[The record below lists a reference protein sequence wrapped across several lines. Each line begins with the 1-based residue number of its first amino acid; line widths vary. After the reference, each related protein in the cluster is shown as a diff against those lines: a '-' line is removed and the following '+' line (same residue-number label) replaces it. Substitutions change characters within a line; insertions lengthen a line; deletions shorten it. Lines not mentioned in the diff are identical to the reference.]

1 MREGYGRIK
10 RNYHIEKKKR
20 ERKGKGRCYNV
31 RKLNGGREKRTE
43 KEDNSFTRTRDKI

>member
-1 MREGYGRIK
+1 MVWKNKEKLSYRE
-10 RNYHIEKKKR
+10 EKR

-43 KEDNSFTRTRDKI
+43 KEDKSFTRTRDKI